1 MEEIITQFAGLG
13 AVGVIAGVLFK
24 KLIDDSNNDKEYFR
38 AEIKETRELYKE
50 ELEKNREEI
59 QKDREVYINSIDKLT
74 NRLDVVEDTVKEIKD
89 KIDREI

>member
-13 AVGVIAGVLFK
+13 AVGIIAGVLFK

-50 ELEKNREEI
+50 ELKN
-59 QKDREVYINSIDKLT
+59 DREIYINSIDKLT

>member
-50 ELEKNREEI
+50 ELKN
-59 QKDREVYINSIDKLT
+59 DRETYINSIDKLT
-74 NRLDVVEDTVKEIKD
+74 NRLNVVEDTVKEIKD